1 VASVLNNNDLFRSD
15 RALDLSRLNEAERRV
30 LRLLAEGHTAKTI
43 ATALGS
49 TPAAVNER
57 LRESRRK
64 TGAGSSRELARML
77 KAQENRDEQ
86 IGVGKL
92 RPGAALLPQS
102 AAELWRPQTG
112 VLAMFASLIVAVGAA
127 ALWTQIPAPQQSA
140 IVDPLIGT
148 IPSSDN
154 GPDRLY
160 ARLRAEQRDPSW
172 APRAEQV
179 LRTRLSQVPYV
190 GSPRNM
196 LRVTCGSS
204 ICEAAGIIGAPTS
217 KNDQD
222 SLKTPL
228 SRTMQALQGKAIH
241 DDLTK
246 SGLNY
251 VSASFGGS
259 PAKPPRTTFLI
270 YFERAK

>member
-1 VASVLNNNDLFRSD
+1 
-15 RALDLSRLNEAERRV
+15 
-30 LRLLAEGHTAKTI
+30 
-43 ATALGS
+43 
-49 TPAAVNER
+49 
-57 LRESRRK
+57 
-64 TGAGSSRELARML
+64 
-77 KAQENRDEQ
+77 
-86 IGVGKL
+86 
-92 RPGAALLPQS
+92 
-102 AAELWRPQTG
+102 
-112 VLAMFASLIVAVGAA
+112 MFAFLIVALGAA
-127 ALWTQIPAPQQSA
+127 TLWTQIPAPQQFG

-148 IPSSDN
+148 IPSNEN

-190 GSPRNM
+190 GGPKNI

-204 ICEAAGIIGAPTS
+204 ICEVAGMIGAPTS
-217 KNDQD
+217 RDDQD

-228 SRTMQALQGKAIH
+228 NRTMQALQGKPIH

>member
-15 RALDLSRLNEAERRV
+15 RALDLSRLNDAERRV
-30 LRLLAEGHTAKTI
+30 LRLLAEGHTSKTI

-57 LRESRRK
+57 LREARRK
-64 TGAGSSRELARML
+64 TGAGSSRELARLL
-77 KAQENRDEQ
+77 KAQENRHEQ
-86 IGVGKL
+86 MGMGNP
-92 RPGAALLPQS
+92 RSSGAILPQ
-102 AAELWRPQTG
+102 ATAEPWRPQTG
-112 VLAMFASLIVAVGAA
+112 VLAMFAFLIVALGAA
-127 ALWTQIPAPQQSA
+127 ALWTQIPAPQRSG
-140 IVDPLIGT
+140 IVDPLFGT
-148 IPSSDN
+148 IPSNEN

-179 LRTRLSQVPYV
+179 LRARLSQVPYV
-190 GSPRNM
+190 GGPKNI

-204 ICEAAGIIGAPTS
+204 ICEVAGMIGAPTS
-217 KNDQD
+217 RDDQD

-228 SRTMQALQGKAIH
+228 NRTMQALQGKPIH
-241 DDLTK
+241 DDLMK

-251 VSASFGGS
+251 VSAMFGGS
-259 PAKPPRTTFLI
+259 PEKPPRATFLI